1 MGEEALIQL
10 AQQFLQTPQGKSL
23 LGESLNLADITNRI
37 QDLASKYN
45 IDLSTLEETS
55 LDDIN
60 LSLGSN
66 LTREQRRE
74 KRRQKKLSA
83 QEKLQER
90 LNSAGITKVDA
101 EQKVRA
107 EIALL
112 KAKLKSQIP
121 TLQTYTITGRLQDK
135 ITNTPIQGAKVTLGV
150 NQDFVETGVDVDNV
164 VDITRDLIPNPLNVS
179 EDFLPT
185 SIPVNLSD
193 LAFLPIPGQTTKTD
207 EQGNF
212 SIKVK
217 IPIIPENQR
226 TPLIFCLLYS
236 KSNFIP
242 GTQPIINGDKTIKT
256 NLSLTNLV
264 NIEAASKD
272 ISQKFND
279 GIDKVQ
285 SLVSSIAMGTF
296 DKILSAKKLNAAKI
310 LDTIKTK
317 LIPLAISLLLSFGIA
332 KLTQANRKTCPTPD
346 ALNDVIRT
354 RNRVVRQLNQIFQ
367 SIVINTA
374 LAAVFTA
381 LAGVL
386 KGVRLGIS
394 ALPAPQAIGVFP
406 AKDFGGL
413 IFAQPYS
420 FTAKLQDIS
429 DTLKNLQENNE
440 KTSRSTLVSLIFL
453 IAGATT
459 VVLLLKSI
467 DKMTQECIE
476 ENAGENGITNLELTA
491 INQELLDLAEEE
503 EEDGNPI
510 IGNTNGFIFSVETDN
525 KNLVGTLKRR
535 FAVAKD
541 SRGVTLLKGE
551 PSFSSSDQ
559 ILIDELVFYIQ
570 QNDLK
575 AS

>member
-37 QDLASKYN
+37 QDLASKYD
-45 IDLSTLEETS
+45 IDLSTLEEIS
-55 LDDIN
+55 FNDIN

-121 TLQTYTITGRLQDK
+121 ALQTYTIIGRLQDK
-135 ITNTPIQGAKVTLGV
+135 NTNTPIQGAKVTLGV
-150 NQDFVETGVDVDNV
+150 NQDFVETGVDVGDTI
-164 VDITRDLIPNPLNVS
+164 DITRDFIPNPLNVP
-179 EDFLPT
+179 ENLLPT
-185 SIPVNLSD
+185 SIPINLND
-193 LAFLPIPGQTTKTD
+193 LKFIPIPGQTTRTD
-207 EQGNF
+207 KQGNF

-217 IPIIPENQR
+217 IPIIPENQK
-226 TPLIFCLLYS
+226 TPLVFSLLYS
-236 KSNFIP
+236 KSKYIP
-242 GTQPIINGDKTIKT
+242 GAQVIINGDKTIKT
-256 NLSLTNLV
+256 NLTLTNLV
-264 NIEAASKD
+264 NLEAASKD
-272 ISQKFND
+272 ISQTFND
-279 GIDKVQ
+279 GIDLAQ
-285 SLVSSIAMGTF
+285 SAVTTLALGTL
-296 DKILSAKKLNAAKI
+296 DKIVYAKKFSIGKLV
-310 LDTIKTK
+310 DTLKTK
-317 LIPLAISLLLSFGIA
+317 LVPLAISLLLAFAISKIS
-332 KLTQANRKTCPTPD
+332 QSNRKTCPTPD
-346 ALNDVIRT
+346 ALNDVIKT

-374 LAAVFTA
+374 LAAAFTS

-386 KGVRLGIS
+386 KGVRLGMD
-394 ALPAPQAIGVFP
+394 ALPAPQATGVFP

-420 FTAKLQDIS
+420 FTAKLQHINDE
-429 DTLKNLQENNE
+429 LE
-440 KTSRSTLVSLIFL
+440 KLEEANKETSRATLVSLVL
-453 IAGATT
+453 VIAGATT
-459 VVLLLKSI
+459 VILLLRSI
-467 DKMTQECIE
+467 DKMTQECAE
-476 ENAGENGITNLELTA
+476 ENGVTQVELTA
-491 INQELLDLAEEE
+491 INQELLNLAEEE

-510 IGNTNGFIFSVETDN
+510 IDNTNGFIFSVETDN
-525 KNLVGTLKRR
+525 TNPVGTLKRR

-570 QNDLK
+570 QNNLK
-575 AS
+575 AN

>member
-37 QDLASKYN
+37 QDLASKYD

-121 TLQTYTITGRLQDK
+121 ALQTYTIIGRLQDK
-135 ITNTPIQGAKVTLGV
+135 NTNTPIQGAKVTLGV
-150 NQDFVETGVDVDNV
+150 NQDFVETGVDVGDTI
-164 VDITRDLIPNPLNVS
+164 DITRDFIPNPLNVP
-179 EDFLPT
+179 ENLLPT
-185 SIPVNLSD
+185 SIPINLND
-193 LAFLPIPGQTTKTD
+193 LKFIPIPGQTTRTD
-207 EQGNF
+207 KQGNF

-217 IPIIPENQR
+217 IPIIPENQK
-226 TPLIFCLLYS
+226 TPLVFSLLYS
-236 KSNFIP
+236 KSKYIP
-242 GTQPIINGDKTIKT
+242 GAQVIINGDKTIKT
-256 NLSLTNLV
+256 NLTLTNLV
-264 NIEAASKD
+264 NLEAASKD
-272 ISQKFND
+272 ISQTFND
-279 GIDKVQ
+279 GIDLAQ
-285 SLVSSIAMGTF
+285 SAVTTLALGTL
-296 DKILSAKKLNAAKI
+296 DKIVYAKKFSIGKLV
-310 LDTIKTK
+310 DTLKTK
-317 LIPLAISLLLSFGIA
+317 LVPLAISLLLAFAISKIS
-332 KLTQANRKTCPTPD
+332 QSNRKTFPTPD

-374 LAAVFTA
+374 LAAAFTS

-386 KGVRLGIS
+386 KGVRLGMD
-394 ALPAPQAIGVFP
+394 ALPAPQATGVFP

-420 FTAKLQDIS
+420 FTAKLQHINDE
-429 DTLKNLQENNE
+429 LE
-440 KTSRSTLVSLIFL
+440 KLEEANKETSRATLVSLVL
-453 IAGATT
+453 VIAGATT
-459 VVLLLKSI
+459 VILLLRSI
-467 DKMTQECIE
+467 DKMTQECAE
-476 ENAGENGITNLELTA
+476 ENGVTQVELTA
-491 INQELLDLAEEE
+491 INQELLNLAEEE

-510 IGNTNGFIFSVETDN
+510 IDNTNGFIFSVETDN
-525 KNLVGTLKRR
+525 TNPVGTLKRR

-570 QNDLK
+570 QNNLK
-575 AS
+575 AN